1 MTTVRL
7 EIITPEKTF
16 FDGNTEQIIAR
27 TTVGDVGILNGH
39 EPYCAALGIGQ
50 MRVMIDGKFRRA
62 ATSGGII
69 KVSKEKTVILVQSCE
84 WAEDID
90 VARAE
95 HAKIAGRLRRAITSS
110 ALQRRSS
117 SAHSIVLTLHISS
130 NYNKKGAK
138 APF

>member
-1 MTTVRL
+1 MTPFKL
-7 EIITPEKTF
+7 QIITPEKTF
-16 FDGNTEQIIAR
+16 FDGETEQIIAR

-50 MRVMIDGKFRRA
+50 MRVMIDGQFRRA

-90 VARAE
+90 VDRAE
-95 HAKIAGRLRRAITSS
+95 HAKSVAEGRMKSADSDNELRLAEAKLKRALNRID
-110 ALQRRSS
+110 AANL
-117 SAHSIVLTLHISS
+117 
-130 NYNKKGAK
+130 K
-138 APF
+138 